1 MQDILLNKHG
11 DVRKVNGDFQFVSG
25 KDEVVQQIKQI
36 LKTNKKEWFRNENY
50 GVSYE
55 NLQQKKINEDL
66 IKDTIRDGIAQ
77 CSDDIT
83 IESIEIGY
91 KGEHMR
97 LLYVEFKAYFSDG
110 ERYDNIIELN
120 L

>member
-1 MQDILLNKHG
+1 MNSFQLDKDG
-11 DVRKVNGDFQFVSG
+11 DLKKVNGDFQFVSG
-25 KDEVVQQIKQI
+25 KEEVIQQIKQI
-36 LKTNKKEWFRNENY
+36 LKSNKGEWFSNSEY
-50 GVSYE
+50 GIDYE

-66 IKDTIRDGIAQ
+66 IKDTIRDGISQ
-77 CSDDIT
+77 CSEDIT

-91 KGEHMR
+91 KKELR

>member
-1 MQDILLNKHG
+1 MNSFQLDKDG
-11 DVRKVNGDFQFVSG
+11 DLKKVNGDFQFVSG
-25 KDEVVQQIKQI
+25 KEEVIQQVKQI
-36 LKTNKKEWFRNENY
+36 LKSNMGEWQFNEDY
-50 GVSYE
+50 GISYE

-66 IKDTIRDGIAQ
+66 IKDTIRSGLSQ
-77 CSDDIT
+77 CSKDIT

-91 KGEHMR
+91 KKELR

>member
-11 DVRKVNGDFQFVSG
+11 DIKKVNGDFQFING

-36 LKTNKKEWFRNENY
+36 LKTNKKEWFFNPDY
-50 GVSYE
+50 GISYE
-55 NLQQKKINEDL
+55 NLQHKKINEDL
-66 IKDTIRDGIAQ
+66 VKDCIRDGISQ

-91 KGEHMR
+91 KKEYR
-97 LLYVEFKAYFSDG
+97 LLYVEVKSYFSDG
-110 ERYDNIIELN
+110 ERYDSMIELN